1 MCVSRFTH
9 ALRESLSGIYSD
21 RARNTRKA
29 PAVTSPST
37 VLEGVPGALIPGTRF
52 EIELFGA
59 TTRYWQYGAGM
70 NTGVFPSECSPKILL
85 IHGFRGDHHGLEIIA
100 NRLLKLLPEAS
111 IISPDLPGFGRSE
124 DLPMTVSLQ
133 GYTAWLQALI
143 EQINPARPD
152 GSDIHVVGH
161 SFGSIV
167 TAAYAAEYPHGL
179 DRLTLI
185 NPISEPALEG
195 SQKIASRAASFY
207 YRVGSALPEKIG
219 YPLLRS
225 QLITRVTS
233 ELMMRTRE
241 PAMRRFIN
249 NQHAAY
255 FGSFGS
261 RKGVL
266 QAYEVSISATA
277 AEFAPRIQVPVQM
290 LVAEDDDLGTPQTAR
305 AMFAALKGR
314 PHSPGE
320 RFEMI
325 PEVGHLIHYE
335 TPTVAA
341 GLIAE
346 FTHEDF
352 TV

>member
-1 MCVSRFTH
+1 M
-9 ALRESLSGIYSD
+9 
-21 RARNTRKA
+21 
-29 PAVTSPST
+29 TSPST

-70 NTGVFPSECSPKILL
+70 GPGVFPSESSPKILL

-133 GYTAWLQALI
+133 GYTAWLHALI
-143 EQINPARPD
+143 GQINPTSD

-207 YRVGSALPEKIG
+207 YRVGAALPEK
-219 YPLLRS
+219 
-225 QLITRVTS
+225 
-233 ELMMRTRE
+233 
-241 PAMRRFIN
+241 
-249 NQHAAY
+249 
-255 FGSFGS
+255 
-261 RKGVL
+261 
-266 QAYEVSISATA
+266 
-277 AEFAPRIQVPVQM
+277 
-290 LVAEDDDLGTPQTAR
+290 LV
-305 AMFAALKGR
+305 
-314 PHSPGE
+314 
-320 RFEMI
+320 
-325 PEVGHLIHYE
+325 IHCC
-335 TPTVAA
+335 V
-341 GLIAE
+341 
-346 FTHEDF
+346 HN
-352 TV
+352 

>member
-1 MCVSRFTH
+1 MH
-9 ALRESLSGIYSD
+9 AFRESLLGIYSD
-21 RARNTRKA
+21 RARNIRKA

-70 NTGVFPSECSPKILL
+70 NTGVFPVESSPKILL

-100 NRLLKLLPEAS
+100 NRLLKLLPKAS

-133 GYTAWLQALI
+133 GYTAWLHALI
-143 EQINPARPD
+143 GQITLPVPEV
-152 GSDIHVVGH
+152 SDYSRVGH

-195 SQKIASRAASFY
+195 TQKIASRAASFY
-207 YRVGSALPEKIG
+207 YRVGAALPERLG

-266 QAYEVSISATA
+266 QAYEVRFRQPPPSL
-277 AEFAPRIQVPVQM
+277 PRGFRFPCRC

-305 AMFAALKGR
+305 AMFAALEGAR
-314 PHSPGE
+314 
-320 RFEMI
+320 
-325 PEVGHLIHYE
+325 
-335 TPTVAA
+335 TPPVNV
-341 GLIAE
+341 LR
-346 FTHEDF
+346 
-352 TV
+352 

>member
-1 MCVSRFTH
+1 M
-9 ALRESLSGIYSD
+9 
-21 RARNTRKA
+21 
-29 PAVTSPST
+29 
-37 VLEGVPGALIPGTRF
+37 GA
-52 EIELFGA
+52 
-59 TTRYWQYGAGM
+59 
-70 NTGVFPSECSPKILL
+70 
-85 IHGFRGDHHGLEIIA
+85 
-100 NRLLKLLPEAS
+100 
-111 IISPDLPGFGRSE
+111 
-124 DLPMTVSLQ
+124 
-133 GYTAWLQALI
+133 
-143 EQINPARPD
+143 
-152 GSDIHVVGH
+152 
-161 SFGSIV
+161 
-167 TAAYAAEYPHGL
+167 
-179 DRLTLI
+179 
-185 NPISEPALEG
+185 
-195 SQKIASRAASFY
+195 
-207 YRVGSALPEKIG
+207 ALPEKIG

-277 AEFAPRIQVPVQM
+277 AEFAPQIQVPVQM

-314 PHSPGE
+314 PHPPGE

-335 TPTVAA
+335 TPTLAA